1 MKVSYTSSD
10 KTVCPICEYEFFREE
25 MHGGRGR
32 IVADTLTQEL
42 RYTYKPSQK
51 YGTVNPLL
59 YPITV
64 CPNCMYASHKM
75 DFTKVTSRAKE
86 NIVRTQNIRKTS
98 LERVLPVINFSKPRG
113 LPEGIAA
120 YYYAL
125 LCYQYCPAEQS
136 PTFKQGLLCLRIA
149 WLCVDSHQ
157 VDSDANWNVMAHT
170 FYRKARYF
178 YRLAWEKNE
187 SEDEPFLTDFNLGPS
202 IDKNFGV
209 DGVRYLVSYL
219 EFQWGPKN
227 DVDIRKRNLQ
237 SAKEHL
243 SYIFGIGTS
252 ARSSVQ
258 DILTNAQNL
267 YSAISAELSNL

>member
-1 MKVSYTSSD
+1 MKISYISSD

-59 YPITV
+59 YPVTV
-64 CPNCMYASHKM
+64 CPNCMYASHKA
-75 DFTKVTSRAKE
+75 DFTKVTSATKR
-86 NIVRTQNIRKTS
+86 NIERTQNIRRSS
-98 LERVLPVINFSKPRG
+98 LARVLPMADFRKSRG

-120 YYYAL
+120 HYYAL
-125 LCYQYCPAEQS
+125 LCYQYYPAEQS
-136 PTFKQGLLCLRIA
+136 PTFKQGLLSLRIA
-149 WLCVDSHQ
+149 WLCVDWHQ
-157 VDSDANWNVMAHT
+157 ANPDANWNVMANV

-178 YRLAWEKNE
+178 YRLAWDRNE
-187 SEDEPFLTDFNLGPS
+187 SGDELFPADFNLGPS
-202 IDKNFGV
+202 IDKNFGI
-209 DGVRYLVSYL
+209 DGILYLISYL

-227 DVDIRKRNLQ
+227 DVRVRKRNLQ
-237 SAKEHL
+237 DVKEHL
-243 SYIFGIGTS
+243 SHIFGLGTAS
-252 ARSSVQ
+252 RSSTT

-267 YSAISAELSNL
+267 YSAINTEISNT

>member
-1 MKVSYTSSD
+1 MKISYISSD
-10 KTVCPICEYEFFREE
+10 KTVCPICEHEFYREE

-59 YPITV
+59 YPITA
-64 CPNCMYASHKM
+64 CPNCMYASHKT
-75 DFTKVTSRAKE
+75 DFKKVTGETKRHIE
-86 NIVRTQNIRKTS
+86 RTQNTRRSS
-98 LERVLPVINFSKPRG
+98 LARVLPMVNFRKSRG
-113 LPEGIAA
+113 LAEGIAA

-125 LCYQYCPAEQS
+125 LCYQYYPTEQS
-136 PTFKQGLLCLRIA
+136 PTFKQGLSSLRIA
-149 WLCVDSHQ
+149 WLCADWNQ
-157 VDSDANWNVMAHT
+157 TDPDANWHIMANV

-187 SEDEPFLTDFNLGPS
+187 SGEELFPTDFNLGPS

-209 DGVRYLVSYL
+209 DGILYLISYL
-219 EFQWGPKN
+219 EFQWGPKH
-227 DVDIRKRNLQ
+227 DARVRKHNLQ
-237 SAKEHL
+237 DVKEHL
-243 SYIFGIGTS
+243 SRIFGIGTS
-252 ARSSVQ
+252 ARSNAT

-267 YSAISAELSNL
+267 YSAINRELSST